1 MKTILLGGALIVA
14 AIVFQLR
21 LPDHALAFDEETR
34 DDLWAPAMES
44 AMRARLSP
52 DLLASLGLSEVQI
65 TELTCRAS
73 TCRQVY
79 EYPARLDAVLLAH
92 GLPPEASPLAL
103 VEEQIGPPAPVNL
116 GTWREELT
124 RGGAPFHRLGSDF
137 RLDGE
142 SHDPARYDQWSR
154 AQLPRTRAAF
164 VKMRADWARQR
175 R

>member
-1 MKTILLGGALIVA
+1 MKTILLGGALILA

-21 LPDHALAFDEETR
+21 LHDRALSFDEETR

-44 AMRARLSP
+44 AMRARLSQE
-52 DLLASLGLSEVQI
+52 LLASLGLAELRVTQ
-65 TELTCRAS
+65 LTCRES
-73 TCRQVY
+73 TCRLVY
-79 EYPARLDAVLLAH
+79 EYPTRLDAVLAAH

-116 GTWREELT
+116 ATWREELT
-124 RGGAPFHRLGSDF
+124 RDGTAFRRLGSDF

-142 SHDPARYDQWSR
+142 SHDPAHYDRWSR

-164 VKMRADWARQR
+164 AKMRADHARQQR
-175 R
+175 